1 MGLDSV
7 ELVLALEGEF
17 GVEIPEAAAE
27 RMRTPRDVI
36 EWLVAALNRREFSQ
50 PPPPRN
56 TGWFVTNHQPGPESA
71 PVRPVLMREA
81 IAREAIAESVRR
93 IVIEQLGIRP
103 GEYREDGR
111 FVEDFG
117 MD

>member
-1 MGLDSV
+1 MGLDGV
-7 ELVLALEGEF
+7 ELVMAWEEEF

-27 RMRTPRDVI
+27 KMRTPRDVI
-36 EWLVAALNRREFSQ
+36 EWLVAAKERGELFR
-50 PPPPRN
+50 PPPPRK
-56 TGWFVTNHQPGPESA
+56 TRWFVSNHRHWPDPA
-71 PVRPVLMREA
+71 TVRPVQT
-81 IAREAIAESVRR
+81 REAIAESVRR

-103 GEYREDGR
+103 GDYREDAR

>member
-1 MGLDSV
+1 M

-27 RMRTPRDVI
+27 QMRTPRDVI
-36 EWLVAALNRREFSQ
+36 EWLVAARERGELFQQQQ
-50 PPPPRN
+50 PRK
-56 TGWFVTNHQPGPESA
+56 TGWFVTHHKNRPDPA
-71 PVRPVLMREA
+71 AVRPVLMREA
-81 IAREAIAESVRR
+81 IADSVRR

-117 MD
+117 ID

>member
-1 MGLDSV
+1 MGLDAV
-7 ELVLALEGEF
+7 ELMLALEGEF

-27 RMRTPRDVI
+27 QMRTPRDVI
-36 EWLVAALNRREFSQ
+36 EWLVAAQERGELFQ
-50 PPPPRN
+50 PPPPRP
-56 TGWFVTNHQPGPESA
+56 TGWFVTNHKHWPDPA
-71 PVRPVLMREA
+71 AVRPVLT
-81 IAREAIAESVRR
+81 REAIAESVRR

-117 MD
+117 ID

>member
-27 RMRTPRDVI
+27 QMRTPRDVI
-36 EWLVAALNRREFSQ
+36 EWLVAAQERRELFQ
-50 PPPPRN
+50 PPPPRK
-56 TGWFVTNHQPGPESA
+56 TGWFVTHHKHRSDPA
-71 PVRPVLMREA
+71 AVRPVLT
-81 IAREAIAESVRR
+81 REAIAESVRR

>member
-1 MGLDSV
+1 MGLDGV
-7 ELVLALEGEF
+7 ELVMALEEEF
-17 GVEIPEAAAE
+17 GVEIPEAAAAQ
-27 RMRTPRDVI
+27 MRTPRDVI
-36 EWLVAALNRREFSQ
+36 EWLVAAQQRGELFQ
-50 PPPPRN
+50 PPPRK
-56 TGWFVTNHQPGPESA
+56 TGWFVTDHRPGPESA

-81 IAREAIAESVRR
+81 IAESVRR
-93 IVIEQLGIRP
+93 IVIEQLAIRP